1 MSDYEKIQALKEI
14 FDKAKISSRRPSGK
28 LENLYFHSDLVGAI
42 IKVGEEKLYDLKN
55 ELLIYL
61 SDQCPELRSEAV
73 QSLGWDTGFN
83 DKEFQKNEA
92 YQIWLNDPS
101 EDVRRVALVAWA
113 RYHAFSK
120 NPIVLKHLYNI
131 FRSEE
136 YSNDIRA
143 HALKK
148 FMDVADED
156 YYPGEAIRILELGE
170 IEDKKTFLASM
181 DWGKI
186 NRIMDQYVPNWR
198 K

>member
-1 MSDYEKIQALKEI
+1 MSRAEQVQTLREI
-14 FDKAKISSRRPSGK
+14 FERAKLAPRDKEGCFEDLHLRG
-28 LENLYFHSDLVGAI
+28 EVFHALICAGRDQLT
-42 IKVGEEKLYDLKN
+42 
-55 ELLIYL
+55 ELRDYVYEYITDPYE
-61 SDQCPELRSEAV
+61 DFRSEAV
-73 QSLGWDTGFN
+73 ESLGWDTGFN

-120 NPIVLKHLYNI
+120 NPMVIKYLYNI
-131 FRSEE
+131 FRSDK
-136 YSNDIRA
+136 YSFDIRSC
-143 HALKK
+143 ALSN
-148 FMDVADED
+148 FIHVADAQT
-156 YYPGEAIRILELGE
+156 YPREIMDILELGE